1 MKSIITL
8 HDTPNAWLTNSVLAP
23 HLDAFVAHL
32 HLGRYA
38 AKTTRSYLGGIAH
51 FAYWMTQNNL
61 PVQVLDEH
69 TVEQFLIDHLPLCDC
84 PRPVMRAYRDL
95 RAALG
100 HLLRVLRQQGVIAEL
115 SIRNDYI
122 AEELQRYDQYMF
134 MTRGLSTSTR
144 SFRLCTA
151 QRLLLYKFSSRAIV
165 FEELEPT
172 DVRQFIAARLQLV
185 DTISY
190 ASALAS
196 ALRAYFRYRTTCG
209 DSVHDLLGVIASP
222 AHWNLASLPRALKV
236 DEVKRLLGS
245 FTSSLPFP
253 KRGLAIVRC
262 LLDMGL
268 RCCEVAQLQLADID
282 WCAGT
287 ITLRHTKSCRQNVLP
302 LPVATGEALA
312 DYICHERQKSTNLAV
327 FVRCLAPH
335 DKPIGVH
342 AIRRVIRDAYRRIG
356 LKHGRAHA
364 LRHTLACQLLNHGS
378 SLKEVADVLRHR
390 SLNTT
395 LIYAKLDNRRLI
407 AVALPWPGSTT

>member
-8 HDTPNAWLTNSVLAP
+8 HATPNAWLINSVLAP
-23 HLDAFVAHL
+23 HLDAFIAHL
-32 HLGRYA
+32 QRGRYA
-38 AKTTRSYLGGIAH
+38 ATTTRGYVAGIAH
-51 FAYWMTQNNL
+51 FAYWVTQSNL

-69 TVEQFLIDHLPLCDC
+69 TVEQFLIDHLPRCDC
-84 PRPVMRAYRDL
+84 PTPVMRTHRDL

-100 HLLRVLRQQGVIAEL
+100 HLLRVLRQQGVIAEP
-115 SIRNDYI
+115 SAHSDYI
-122 AEELQRYDQYMF
+122 AEELYRYDQYMF
-134 MTRGLSTSTR
+134 KTRGLSAGTR
-144 SFRLCTA
+144 RERLRTV

-165 FEELEPT
+165 FEELKPT
-172 DVRQFIAARLQLV
+172 DVRHFIAARLQLV
-185 DTISY
+185 GTTSY

-196 ALRAYFRYRTTCG
+196 ALRAYFRYRITCG
-209 DSVHDLLGVIASP
+209 DSVHGLLGVIASP
-222 AHWNLASLPRALKV
+222 AHWGLASLPRALKV
-236 DEVKRLLGS
+236 GEVNRLLDS

-268 RCCEVAQLQLADID
+268 RCCEAAQLQLADID

-287 ITLRHTKSCRQNVLP
+287 VTLRHTKSRRQDILP
-302 LPVATGEALA
+302 LPTATGQALA
-312 DYICHERQKSTNLAV
+312 DYVCHERPKTTNPAV

-364 LRHTLACQLLNHGS
+364 LRHTLACQLLNHGRQ
-378 SLKEVADVLRHR
+378 LAQG
-390 SLNTT
+390 
-395 LIYAKLDNRRLI
+395 
-407 AVALPWPGSTT
+407 GS